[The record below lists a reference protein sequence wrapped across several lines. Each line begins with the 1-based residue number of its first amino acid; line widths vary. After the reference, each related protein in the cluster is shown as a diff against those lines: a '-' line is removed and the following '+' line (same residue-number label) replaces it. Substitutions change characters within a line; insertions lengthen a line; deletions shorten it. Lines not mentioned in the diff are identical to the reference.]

1 MDYIEKRNQD
11 DHSLFFLVITCL
23 LIFSTFSSV
32 LIDKNAKIIHSIT
45 ESFYAKNITYEP
57 ITIEANKTQNN
68 KVEYNEFKNGTINEV
83 FIRGKLQECLDK
95 LINDNKISQNEA
107 GKLLDSINNLYE
119 IDNILNLKTEI
130 NLVNKENENSLQDV
144 KIKLDDF
151 RYLAINKIND
161 SLVVNKIFDT
171 EGIQN
176 QLETSIEEKIE
187 EKIAEQQS
195 LNSINNNKKILE
207 IVKTHSISIQKIKLD
222 SKFSLLKYIPQKSLI
237 NFVDKKTKTIKL
249 VTLEKKIENGKNTV
263 VYFALENKG
272 KSLKYYRHSDGKFYS
287 SRGQSIIQQS
297 VFSSP
302 LSGGYRISSPF
313 GERIHPILRYRRM
326 HTGVDLAAAY
336 GTPIKS
342 AGDGRVEFVGKK
354 GGYGRY
360 ILINH
365 GNGYKTGYGHL
376 SAFSR
381 NLKNGLRVSRGQL
394 IGKVGSSG
402 LSSGP
407 HLHYELIKD
416 KKFTNPLTASPK
428 ASQAINRKDYKRFA
442 SEVKNIEYMV
452 HQLKELEL
460 KKAQIV

>member
-130 NLVNKENENSLQDV
+130 NVVNKENENSLQDV

-161 SLVVNKIFDT
+161 SLIINKIFDT

-176 QLETSIEEKIE
+176 QLETSIE

-222 SKFSLLKYIPQKSLI
+222 NKFSLLKYIPQKSLI

-287 SRGQSIIQQS
+287 SRGQ
-297 VFSSP
+297 
-302 LSGGYRISSPF
+302 
-313 GERIHPILRYRRM
+313 
-326 HTGVDLAAAY
+326 
-336 GTPIKS
+336 
-342 AGDGRVEFVGKK
+342 
-354 GGYGRY
+354 
-360 ILINH
+360 
-365 GNGYKTGYGHL
+365 
-376 SAFSR
+376 
-381 NLKNGLRVSRGQL
+381 
-394 IGKVGSSG
+394 
-402 LSSGP
+402 
-407 HLHYELIKD
+407 
-416 KKFTNPLTASPK
+416 
-428 ASQAINRKDYKRFA
+428 
-442 SEVKNIEYMV
+442 
-452 HQLKELEL
+452 
-460 KKAQIV
+460 